1 MTPEGIESAKA
12 TAYFPL
18 MMAVYVVFYSIW
30 FPIGWGVFGW
40 LLLAIALIGA
50 VIAGARGLRQIR
62 HAKSLPDQPASEAGK
77 RIAKQMGILNSV
89 IHPIWMIGSILLAVF
104 GGARWIVPLIVFVIG
119 AHFIPIAKIMDR
131 KVDYVL
137 GPIAMTFAATAA
149 VLAFN
154 PDYSWG
160 FIAALAGLG
169 GALTTGGYALYMSMN
184 YAQLTAQD
192 PINPA

>member
-1 MTPEGIESAKA
+1 MRPQEIESAKA
-12 TAYFPL
+12 TAYFPIL
-18 MMAVYVVFYSIW
+18 MAVYMVFYSVW
-30 FPIGWGVFGW
+30 FPFGWGVLGW
-40 LLLAIALIGA
+40 VLLAIALIGA
-50 VIAGARGLRQIR
+50 VIAAVRGLKQIT
-62 HAKSLPDQPASEAGK
+62 HAKSLPDQPATEAGK
-77 RIAKQMGILNSV
+77 RTAKQMGILNSV
-89 IHPIWMIGSILLAVF
+89 AHPIWMIGSLLLAVF

-160 FIAALAGLG
+160 FVAALAGLG
-169 GALTTGGYALYMSMN
+169 GALTTGGYALYMSAN
-184 YAQLTAQD
+184 YAQLTARD
-192 PINPA
+192 PINPT